1 MKKRIA
7 IIGAGIGGTSIL
19 RRLVEHEKFN
29 TEYSVDIYDK
39 EALLGR
45 GFAFKHDSKHL
56 LINTITK
63 EMSMKEDFSD
73 YTKWL
78 HRKGIEPSTHT
89 SRDLFGEYVH
99 HIFRDI
105 LNNHKNIHA
114 FGDFVDDIIYDSKNT
129 TYSLK
134 SAGVART
141 YDTVFFVPGAL
152 EYRDPYDLKGTK
164 NFIHN
169 PYPVPVK
176 LEDTKGTIGI
186 IGSGLSSIDI
196 IRYLFLEKDLKNLY
210 VFTRHGELPAVRN
223 GENDLELKYFVKE
236 NIDKHI
242 KDDHISLGA
251 VTRLFNKELRYQGIN
266 TDLFGI
272 EFDHPKKQIEFNIK
286 NIEAVTK
293 IELLILKAE
302 NLFTYIYM
310 YLNQKDKTRYLKLYH
325 PLIEQYHS
333 PMPLHVAKGI
343 LEWIEDGR
351 LIFVDEMD
359 AVEVGDRFTVKT
371 KDEESYKVDV
381 LINATGP
388 TKKIREDSRP
398 IFKNL
403 LNRMLIT
410 DSEFGGIPVSRNF
423 EVISPRHGI
432 LPHFYAIGE
441 IARGTMY
448 RGDSVDILVYKSKD
462 IITHFFESE

>member
-29 TEYSVDIYDK
+29 TEYSIDIYDK

-63 EMSMKEDFSD
+63 ETSLKEDLND
-73 YTKWL
+73 YSKWL
-78 HRKGIEPSTHT
+78 NSKGIEPSTHT

-105 LNNHKNIHA
+105 LSNHKNIHA
-114 FGDFVDDIIYDSKNT
+114 FGDFVDDIIYDPKNT

-134 SAGVART
+134 SAGVTRT
-141 YDTVFFVPGAL
+141 YDTVFFVPGTL
-152 EYRDPYDLKGTK
+152 EYSDPYDLKGTK

-176 LEDTKGTIGI
+176 LEYTKGTIGI

-196 IRYLFLEKDLKNLY
+196 IRYLVLEKDIKKLY
-210 VFTRHGELPAVRN
+210 VFSRHGELPAVRC
-223 GENDLELKYFVKE
+223 GENTLELKYFIKE
-236 NIDKHI
+236 NIDKYI
-242 KDDHISLGA
+242 KNDHITLGA
-251 VTRLFNKELRYQGIN
+251 VTRLFNKELRYQNID

-343 LEWIEDGR
+343 LEWTLEGR

-359 AVEVGDRFTVKT
+359 SVETDNKFIIKT
-371 KDEESYKVDV
+371 QDGETYEVDE

-388 TKKIREDSRP
+388 TQNIKEDSRP

-423 EVISPRHGI
+423 EIISPRHGI

-448 RGDSVDILVYKSKD
+448 RGDGVAILVHKSKE
-462 IITHFFESE
+462 IITHFYETE